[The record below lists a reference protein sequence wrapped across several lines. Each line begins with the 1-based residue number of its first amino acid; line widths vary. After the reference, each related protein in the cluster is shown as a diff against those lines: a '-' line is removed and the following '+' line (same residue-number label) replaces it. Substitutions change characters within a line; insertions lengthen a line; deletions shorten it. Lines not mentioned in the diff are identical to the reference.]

1 MGNFTVVPLIAQ
13 RVLSVRIEGNLSLN
27 DVEQLRAAQRSAI
40 DLVGWLV
47 RDYSLIVDIT
57 EAKIQ
62 DTTVA
67 SALDNLRTD
76 PSLEPSRLAF
86 VHGCSPAKLQVRRL
100 ATQRGDGVFETSA
113 KALAWLSDGSQRG
126 S

>member
-1 MGNFTVVPLIAQ
+1 MGSFTVVPLIAQ
-13 RVLSVRIEGNLSLN
+13 RILSVRVEGNLSLN
-27 DVEQLRAAQRSAI
+27 DVEELKTAQRSAI

-47 RDYSLIVDIT
+47 QEYSLIVDIT
-57 EAKIQ
+57 DAKIQ
-62 DTTVA
+62 DTSVA
-67 SALDNLRTD
+67 SALDKLRTD

-86 VHGCSPAKLQVRRL
+86 VHGSSPAKLQVRRL

-113 KALAWLSDGSQRG
+113 EARDWLNSGSRRG